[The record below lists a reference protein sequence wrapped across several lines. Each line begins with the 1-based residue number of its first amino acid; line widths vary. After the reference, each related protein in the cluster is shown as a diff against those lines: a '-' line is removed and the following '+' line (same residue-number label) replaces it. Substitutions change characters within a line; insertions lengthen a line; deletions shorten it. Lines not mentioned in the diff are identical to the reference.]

1 MGSTRVTIRMD
12 ALLFRQAEDTA
23 RKLNV
28 SRSRLFAMAME
39 EFLKRRKT
47 QEIIDQ
53 LNAVYGAPPTEE
65 DRQFVRAAEAA
76 MARLT
81 KDDKW

>member
-1 MGSTRVTIRMD
+1 MD
-12 ALLFRQAEDTA
+12 ESLFRQADEMA
-23 RKLNV
+23 RELQI

-39 EFLKRRKT
+39 EFLKRGRT
-47 QEIIDQ
+47 QRIIDQ
-53 LNAVYGAPPTEE
+53 LNAVHSAPPTEE
-65 DRQFVRAAEAA
+65 DRLFVKAAKAA